1 MKQIDFKFLESGH
14 TQMEVDSMHATIERA
29 ASSVDIFV
37 PRDWCIIAA
46 TAKKN
51 GAPYQVNR
59 MTNTDIIDFK
69 HVSQRIITNRSTAV
83 DGSTVNW
90 THLKWIQ
97 FSKDSVTMKVK
108 YELNDSP
115 FTEVMIRR
123 QTRGRQLHN
132 EDGFLNLMKPL
143 YTKPIAISKP
153 KYDDLQDLCRKFVI
167 PQEFHAYYA
176 GLIHSATVR
185 DVLNEPD
192 VEETVSDDE

>member
-1 MKQIDFKFLESGH
+1 MCHSALLQI
-14 TQMEVDSMHATIERA
+14 EV
-29 ASSVDIFV
+29 
-37 PRDWCIIAA
+37 
-46 TAKKN
+46 
-51 GAPYQVNR
+51 
-59 MTNTDIIDFK
+59 
-69 HVSQRIITNRSTAV
+69 V